1 LRLEAAQIG
10 EIGHIRVCE
19 VEGALD
25 VTVDAFSD
33 SRQIQVVP
41 GCEVVAAAIV
51 TVGGAG
57 VWRSKRVGN
66 GIWDVG
72 LEHVDIAV
80 RAVWPEI
87 TSCKESVELVS
98 QDFRSK
104 VGNYLPC
111 RVDDSRCIGVL
122 ICEDGERSIL
132 GIKVRVSPSVRD
144 SHIIELFV
152 SSYGDICNL
161 NSWVAKYRLPWWDK
175 AVVTCGSELSSL
187 DLFRSAKVW

>member
-19 VEGALD
+19 VEVALD

-41 GCEVVAAAIV
+41 GREVVAAAIV
-51 TVGGAG
+51 TVCGAR
-57 VWRSKRVGN
+57 VRRSKRVGD

-87 TSCKESVELVS
+87 TSCK
-98 QDFRSK
+98 
-104 VGNYLPC
+104 
-111 RVDDSRCIGVL
+111 
-122 ICEDGERSIL
+122 
-132 GIKVRVSPSVRD
+132 
-144 SHIIELFV
+144 
-152 SSYGDICNL
+152 
-161 NSWVAKYRLPWWDK
+161 
-175 AVVTCGSELSSL
+175 
-187 DLFRSAKVW
+187 